1 MARRAPGRVV
11 GSRAVADDHADSRA
25 VADHVGTRPGTTTVS
40 RPGTTTSAAAL
51 TIRATADV
59 CQPTGVG

>member
-1 MARRAPGRVV
+1 MTQRAPGRVA
-11 GSRAVADDHADSRA
+11 GSRALANDHADSLA
-25 VADHVGTRPGTTTVS
+25 VADHAGTRPGTTTVS